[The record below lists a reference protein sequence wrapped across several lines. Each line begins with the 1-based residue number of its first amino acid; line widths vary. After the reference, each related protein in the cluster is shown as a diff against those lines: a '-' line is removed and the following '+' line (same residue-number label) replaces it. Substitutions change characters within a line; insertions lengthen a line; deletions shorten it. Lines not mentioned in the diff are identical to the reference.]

1 MKRIMLAVL
10 ALILEGTAFAAV
22 PPPAVKA
29 ERQQAREALQ
39 AGKKRL
45 KLVGAERH
53 KELVLVRERERSD
66 LRLAKASAARGEA
79 LHARILEIH
88 EKSRRDRLA
97 LRSKEIE
104 ERDRWRRAV
113 KAERDKLIALRQKK

>member
-1 MKRIMLAVL
+1 MKRIMLVVL
-10 ALILEGTAFAAV
+10 ALILEGTASAAV
-22 PPPAVKA
+22 PAPAVKA
-29 ERQQAREALQ
+29 QRQQAREALQ
-39 AGKKRL
+39 TGKKRL
-45 KLVGAERH
+45 KLVGEERH

-97 LRSKEIE
+97 LRSKAVE

>member
-10 ALILEGTAFAAV
+10 ALSLEGTAFAAV
-22 PPPAVKA
+22 SPPVVKA

-45 KLVGAERH
+45 KLVGQERH
-53 KELVLVRERERSD
+53 KELLLVRERERSD

-97 LRSKEIE
+97 LRSKAAE
-104 ERDRWRRAV
+104 ERDRWLRAV
-113 KAERDKLIALRQKK
+113 KAERDRLIALRQKK